1 MEKLITEIEYEMVNS
16 LNNMQMEELHKVLL
30 KKLQDLDF
38 IHKANNK
45 NLNNEEVDYCNI
57 FICAK

>member
-1 MEKLITEIEYEMVNS
+1 MVNS